1 MNVQHQY
8 DRYGLVR
15 VQEKKREPHP
25 FPSRVRRV
33 RMGTTQIFFGETV

>member
-1 MNVQHQY
+1 MIVQHQY

-25 FPSRVRRV
+25 LPPGVCRV